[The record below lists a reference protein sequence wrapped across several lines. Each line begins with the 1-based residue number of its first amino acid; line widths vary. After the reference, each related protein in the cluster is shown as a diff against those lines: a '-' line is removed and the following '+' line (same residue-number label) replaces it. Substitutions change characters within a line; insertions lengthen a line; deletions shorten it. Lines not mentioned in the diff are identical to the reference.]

1 MWTIWLVMMVADQE
15 NILQITYLLWFMYDK
30 GKQKLTMDKSECHSL
45 LMFAKSSQENFSLK
59 TAKDVKMGKDKI
71 IG

>member
-1 MWTIWLVMMVADQE
+1 MTVADQE

-30 GKQKLTMDKSECHSL
+30 AKFKLTMEKSKCHSL
-45 LMFAKSSQENFSLK
+45 LTFTKGSQENFSLK
-59 TAKDVKMGKDKI
+59 ISKDMKMRMDKV